1 MILLIY
7 VNFMVIYVKKTFYGQ
22 TDRRIT
28 KNHSAEAHKKKRKKK
43 VFYQY
48 RQTHIQL
55 KTIVRNLT
63 KKKKKKKFF
72 ISTDRH
78 TLNSK
83 L

>member
-48 RQTHIQL
+48 RQTHFQL

-63 KKKKKKKFF
+63 IIPFF
-72 ISTDRH
+72 EIVIVIIIRF
-78 TLNSK
+78 
-83 L
+83 